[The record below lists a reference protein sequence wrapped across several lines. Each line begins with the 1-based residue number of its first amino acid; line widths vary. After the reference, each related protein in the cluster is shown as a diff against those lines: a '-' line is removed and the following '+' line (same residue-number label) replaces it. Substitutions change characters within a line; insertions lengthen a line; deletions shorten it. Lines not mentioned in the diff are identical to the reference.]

1 MKSIL
6 GVSRGPFLLLPITL
20 IVSGVAASAYDAQTA
35 IAPLPAILALI
46 GLVALHIGVNSLN
59 EAGDMR
65 SGIDL
70 HTTRTPFSGGSGTL
84 PAGGLSIRAAMIW
97 GLFTTAIGLAIGV
110 WFLFQVGWP
119 LLPIVLL
126 GGFAVLAYTPLLL
139 KIGVGEIFAGLG
151 LGGLPVLGASLVQD
165 SQIGAATIAACI
177 PAFFMTFNLLL
188 LNEFPDEGPDRAGG
202 RRHLVILMGRRGA
215 ALVYALAVFGVVASI
230 VVAVALQVLPVVALV
245 ALLPTFAAVPA
256 VRWALSRPR
265 EPVPMPAL
273 GGNVIW
279 NLATNLLMGGAL
291 GLAVW
296 QGW

>member
-1 MKSIL
+1 M
-6 GVSRGPFLLLPITL
+6 PITL
-20 IVSGVAASAYDAQTA
+20 IASGAAASGYDAQTA
-35 IAPLPAILALI
+35 IRPLPAILALI
-46 GLVALHIGVNSLN
+46 GLTALHIGVNSLN
-59 EAGDMR
+59 EAGNMR

-84 PAGGLSIRAAMIW
+84 PAGELSVRATLIW
-97 GLFTTAIGLAIGV
+97 GLFATAIGLAIGV

-119 LLPIVLL
+119 LLPILLL
-126 GGFAVLAYTPLLL
+126 GAFAVLAYTPFLL
-139 KIGVGEIFAGLG
+139 KIGVGEIFAGMG

-165 SQIGAATIAACI
+165 SHIGPAAIAACI

-188 LNEFPDEGPDRAGG
+188 LNEFPDEEPDRAGG

-230 VVAVALQVLPVVALV
+230 VIAVVLDVLPLLALV
-245 ALLPTFAAVPA
+245 ALLPTAAALPA
-256 VRWALSRPR
+256 VRWALTRPQ
-265 EPVPMPAL
+265 EPVPMLAL

-279 NLATNLLMGGAL
+279 NLATNFLMGGAL
-291 GLAVW
+291 GLAIW